1 MPRMRFRVKPYAH
14 RKYKFLV
21 RGKVLG
27 KWRRR
32 YFVTEAEAIA
42 FAEQQNAKVPRKNGD
57 AAFPQ
62 NGAKPRRSRPARG
75 ARSTATI
82 DFAALVTPTYHGPQ
96 IRRYLGDSWCMH

>member
-1 MPRMRFRVKPYAH
+1 MPKMMRFRVKPYAH

-42 FAEQQNAKVPRKNGD
+42 FAEQQNAKVPKKNGD
-57 AAFPQ
+57 ASFPQ
-62 NGAKPRRSRPARG
+62 NGARPRWARPPRD
-75 ARSTATI
+75 ARSMATI
-82 DFAALVTPTYHGPQ
+82 DTSMITSEEIDESYRSH
-96 IRRYLGDSWCMH
+96 R